1 MSRHTWTVYYKPDTG
16 YFPVSTYEFGEWD
29 ADSSSFFNPGPV
41 QSSGPFLSPL
51 LLSTAGLSPAPP
63 FEALLQAAES
73 AYVSYPPTP
82 ISVRS
87 VTPELRYPSP
97 VHSVQSSP
105 VSATRSTLI
114 HEPSPRPASLPPT
127 SSAQELFAATG
138 GRFSASPINYETSAR
153 RLLEENPD
161 DIDLQTALG
170 YAPPRTNNSVLERP
184 RVPSP
189 ALTVTNENVAPAP
202 VFRPPP
208 CLTYIGP
215 HPHQFILVATQRGE
229 ELRVPDRF
237 SHTVQNIIDG
247 YELLRRPPVFPSVTP
262 FRAITPHYILINP
275 VNREEGLVI
284 GNQTLYACSQ
294 AIIDLPS
301 EDTPLGTIRYT
312 FANGIKNAFEGLPVL
327 ARRAYE
333 GTFVVLD
340 IHDFLDGRVIT
351 TYGYLAFGDR
361 LGEGDSVFVTDQS
374 YHFKD
379 GVREEPRLTAFTF
392 YPRIPADPHSYTHT
406 YYEDQPL

>member
-1 MSRHTWTVYYKPDTG
+1 M
-16 YFPVSTYEFGEWD
+16 STYEFGEWD
-29 ADSSSFFNPGPV
+29 ADSSSFYNPGPA
-41 QSSGPFLSPL
+41 SSTGPLGSFLSPL
-51 LLSTAGLSPAPP
+51 LLSTVGLSPAPLP
-63 FEALLQAAES
+63 ETSLQAAES
-73 AYVSYPPTP
+73 AYISYPPTP
-82 ISVRS
+82 ISDRS
-87 VTPELRYPSP
+87 VTPELCYPSP
-97 VHSVQSSP
+97 VPSVRSSP
-105 VSATRSTLI
+105 VSAIRSTILHI
-114 HEPSPRPASLPPT
+114 PSPRPASLPPT
-127 SSAQELFAATG
+127 SSGQELFAATG
-138 GRFSASPINYETSAR
+138 GRFSASPIDYEAATR

-161 DIDLQTALG
+161 DVDLQTALG
-170 YAPPRTNNSVLERP
+170 YAPPRTNPSIPERP

-312 FANGIKNAFEGLPVL
+312 FANGIRNAFAGLPVL

-392 YPRIPADPHSYTHT
+392 YPRIPADPHSYLHT

>member
-1 MSRHTWTVYYKPDTG
+1 M
-16 YFPVSTYEFGEWD
+16 STYEFGEWD
-29 ADSSSFFNPGPV
+29 ADSSSFYNPGPAP
-41 QSSGPFLSPL
+41 STGPLGPFLSPI
-51 LLSTAGLSPAPP
+51 LLSAIGSSPAPLP
-63 FEALLQAAES
+63 ETSHQAAES

-82 ISVRS
+82 ISDRS
-87 VTPELRYPSP
+87 VIPELRYPSP
-97 VHSVQSSP
+97 VLSVRSSI
-105 VSATRSTLI
+105 SAIRSTVL

-127 SSAQELFAATG
+127 SLGQELFAATG
-138 GRFSASPINYETSAR
+138 GRFSASPIDYEASSR
-153 RLLEENPD
+153 RILEENPD
-161 DIDLQTALG
+161 NVDLQTALG
-170 YAPPRTNNSVLERP
+170 YAPPRTSIPVLERP

-247 YELLRRPPVFPSVTP
+247 YDLLQRPPVFPSVTP
-262 FRAITPHYILINP
+262 FRATTPHYILINP
-275 VNREEGLVI
+275 VNREEGLII

-312 FANGIKNAFEGLPVL
+312 FANGIRNAFLGLPVL

-351 TYGYLAFGDR
+351 TFGYLAFGDNR
-361 LGEGDSVFVTDQS
+361 GEGDSVFVTDQS

-379 GVREEPRLTAFTF
+379 GLREEPRLAAFTF
-392 YPRIPADPHSYTHT
+392 YPRIPADPHSYLHT

>member
-1 MSRHTWTVYYKPDTG
+1 M
-16 YFPVSTYEFGEWD
+16 STYEFGEWD
-29 ADSSSFFNPGPV
+29 ADSSSFYNQGPT
-41 QSSGPFLSPL
+41 SGPFISPL
-51 LLSTAGLSPAPP
+51 LLSTVGLSPAPQ

-82 ISVRS
+82 ISERS
-87 VTPELRYPSP
+87 ITPELRYPSP
-97 VHSVQSSP
+97 VHSVRSSP
-105 VSATRSTLI
+105 ISATRSTFL

-127 SSAQELFAATG
+127 SSGQELFAATG
-138 GRFSASPINYETSAR
+138 GRFSASPIDYEAATR

-161 DIDLQTALG
+161 DVDLQTALG
-170 YAPPRTNNSVLERP
+170 YAPPRTNPSIPERP

-189 ALTVTNENVAPAP
+189 ALTVTNENVVPAP

-312 FANGIKNAFEGLPVL
+312 FANGIRNAFAGLPVL

-392 YPRIPADPHSYTHT
+392 YPRIPADPHSYLHT